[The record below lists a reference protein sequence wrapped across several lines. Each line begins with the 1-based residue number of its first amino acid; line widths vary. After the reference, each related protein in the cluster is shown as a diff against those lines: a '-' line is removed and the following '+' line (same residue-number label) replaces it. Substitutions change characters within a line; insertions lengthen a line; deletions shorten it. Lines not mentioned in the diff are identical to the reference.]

1 MRRLLF
7 GVLAAA
13 GLSVVLLG
21 AGGVIGRPAA
31 SPAPVAATPPAPPAP
46 RVPALEAAI
55 ARDQQRLKAV
65 PGDYTTWAAL
75 GTAYLEQ
82 ARVSADPGFYPKSE
96 GALKRSLS
104 LRSADNAP
112 ALTGLGAL
120 ANARHDFATAL
131 GYATK
136 ALAIDPYSADAY
148 AVLTDAHTQLG
159 HATEATAAAQHL
171 LDLRPGLSAL
181 TRASYDLE
189 LHGRNDRAAA
199 LMQQALA
206 DATDPADVA
215 FCRYQ
220 LGELQFAQGDL
231 DGALASFTAGQAA
244 DPSYLPLV
252 QGRAKVYAA
261 QGRLDRAL
269 SDYATVTSRIPA
281 PAYLIEYAT
290 VLRAAGRIADADAQ
304 LDLAAAA
311 MSLFAANGGIDD
323 LGGAQVAIA
332 RNRPADAVR
341 LASAEWQRRPFSD
354 VADTLSWALHLA
366 GRDQE
371 ALAYAGKA
379 QALGAHPAQYL
390 FHQGAIE
397 YALGQRSL
405 AARDLRAAVATNPHF
420 SPVDAPEAAH
430 LLTILG
436 S

>member
-1 MRRLLF
+1 MRRLVF

-21 AGGVIGRPAA
+21 VGGVIGRPAS
-31 SPAPVAATPPAPPAP
+31 SPAPVAAPATPP
-46 RVPALEAAI
+46 VPAVEAAI
-55 ARDQQRLKAV
+55 ARDQRRLKDV

-82 ARVSADPGFYPKSE
+82 ARVSADPSFYPKSE

-104 LRSADNAP
+104 LRPADNSP
-112 ALTGLGAL
+112 ALVGLGAL

-131 GYATK
+131 AYATK
-136 ALAIDPYSADAY
+136 ALAINPYSADAY
-148 AVLTDAHTQLG
+148 AVLTDAQTQLG
-159 HATEATAAAQHL
+159 HAAEATAAAQHL

-189 LHGRNDRAAA
+189 LHGQNDRAAS

-206 DATDPADVA
+206 DATDPADIA

-220 LGELQFAQGDL
+220 LGELAFAHGDL
-231 DGALASFTAGQAA
+231 SGALGAFTTGLMA
-244 DPSYLPLV
+244 DPGYLPLV
-252 QGRAKVYAA
+252 QGRARVLAA
-261 QGRLDRAL
+261 QGQFDRAL
-269 SDYATVTSRIPA
+269 ADYAAVTSRMPA
-281 PAYLIEYAT
+281 PAYLMEYAT
-290 VLRAAGRIADADAQ
+290 VLRAAGRTADANAQ
-304 LDLAAAA
+304 LELAAAA
-311 MSLFAANGGIDD
+311 QSLFAANGGVDD
-323 LGGAQVAIA
+323 LGGAQLAIA
-332 RNRPADAVR
+332 QNKPAEAVSR
-341 LASAEWQRRPFSD
+341 ATKEWQRRPFGD

-371 ALAYAGKA
+371 ALAYAAKA
-379 QALGAHPAQYL
+379 QALGARPAQYQ

-405 AARDLRAAVATNPHF
+405 ALRDLRAALATNPHF
-420 SPVDAPEAAH
+420 SPVDAPEAAR
-430 LLTILG
+430 LLTLLG